1 MIDRLNNSAFKKV
14 NFQHS
19 LLFAMFKG
27 LTFPALLFMIVLM
40 NSCEKNVN
48 IQIPTSQEQLVV
60 EGYIETGLPPYL
72 LLTKTSDYYSTFY
85 LDSLVSLFV
94 HDAVVKV
101 SDGSNTITLTEFS
114 VDTFGTSISAYVGFG
129 MVGEVGKTYT
139 LTIEAEG
146 KTISSITTIPQVYPL
161 DSIWYEPDSDES
173 NDSLVKLMCR
183 YTDPP
188 QLGQYIRYFTDVNNG
203 GFFPGYNS
211 VFEDNFI
218 NGTTFD
224 FPLDRGVNR
233 NDSIAFK
240 NYGLFKK
247 GDTITVKWSGI
258 DYASFDF
265 WRTMEYELGGQGS
278 PFAAPV
284 IIQTNITGGQGIWC
298 GYSSSFKTLIVPE

>member
-1 MIDRLNNSAFKKV
+1 MIDQSENNTIKKV
-14 NFQHS
+14 NSIQPFLS
-19 LLFAMFKG
+19 GMIKGFTLPLF
-27 LTFPALLFMIVLM
+27 LFSMVLM
-40 NSCEKNVN
+40 SSCEKDITINL
-48 IQIPTSQEQLVV
+48 PPSEEQLVV

-72 LLTKTSDYYSTFY
+72 LLTKTTDYYSTFY
-85 LDSLVSLFV
+85 LDSLGSLFV
-94 HDAVVKV
+94 HDAIVKV
-101 SDGSNTITLTEFS
+101 SDGTNTITLTEFS
-114 VDTFGTSISAYVGFG
+114 IDTFGSSISAYVGFG

-146 KTISSITTIPQVYPL
+146 KTVTSITTIPQVYPL
-161 DSIWYEPDSDES
+161 DSIWYEPDNDET

-183 YTDPP
+183 YADPP
-188 QLGQYIRYFTDVNNG
+188 QLGQYVRYFTEVNNQ

-211 VFEDNFI
+211 VFEDNLI

-224 FPLDRGVNR
+224 FPLDRGVSR
-233 NDSIAFK
+233 NDSAAFD

-258 DYASFDF
+258 DRATFDF
-265 WRTMEYELGGQGS
+265 WRTMEFELGGQGS

-284 IIQTNITGGQGIWC
+284 IIQTNITGGQGVWN